1 MAGGNGSEAEPSG
14 LVNTLQGHV
23 DDIRARLQCGICIRP
38 LYEPFSLACGHTF
51 CYTCLTQ
58 WFSGGRS
65 KRTCPDC
72 RAPVKSQPAP
82 AYLIREIV
90 HMFTSRAELLDK
102 GETTHEHSANRTA
115 ESEKLDQDKANTHPQ
130 TGGLFGGL
138 FKPKAPALKPL
149 VDVDDGVMRCPR
161 CQWELEEDACGG
173 CGWVYRPDEDRTDYS
188 ESDDDDYDDET
199 DYDSM
204 FDGEEPEDDEFG
216 GIDDDDSAW
225 GAYGAYGTPFLFAER
240 ESAAAIFGP
249 LAHALGN
256 HVYPSQ
262 AWGPGPG
269 HHQRLGH
276 YDDEEEDEEEED
288 DYDEMDSFIDDEE
301 EGQNGTQND
310 SDHSTVVGGNAPM
323 SRASPIRRQG
333 RPVVNLDSSDAESSD
348 PEEGDTGEVAFS
360 EDWNAHPIAELQS
373 SSPQSQYHDTRSS
386 PARSSLADG
395 EISEDEDED
404 DDEDDDLDEDE
415 DEDGD
420 DNDDEDDEDEEEEE
434 PLVSRARYHQ
444 RLEVP
449 ASSDGSEVTDRS
461 SPRVMRPARHTG
473 SSAYNAITIA
483 DSDEEQPVGPVRRAA
498 QRRRARFSPY

>member
-1 MAGGNGSEAEPSG
+1 
-14 LVNTLQGHV
+14 
-23 DDIRARLQCGICIRP
+23 
-38 LYEPFSLACGHTF
+38 
-51 CYTCLTQ
+51 
-58 WFSGGRS
+58 
-65 KRTCPDC
+65 
-72 RAPVKSQPAP
+72 
-82 AYLIREIV
+82 
-90 HMFTSRAELLDK
+90 MFTSRAELLDK
-102 GETTHEHSANRTA
+102 GETTHEHLANRSA
-115 ESEKLDQDKANTHPQ
+115 ESEKLDQDKTNTHPQ

-149 VDVDDGVMRCPR
+149 VDVDDGVMRCPH

-204 FDGEEPEDDEFG
+204 FDGEDPEDDEFG

-249 LAHALGN
+249 LAHALGD
-256 HVYPSQ
+256 HVYHPQ

-269 HHQRLGH
+269 HHQGY
-276 YDDEEEDEEEED
+276 YDDEEEDEEED

-301 EGQNGTQND
+301 RQNGVQYD

-323 SRASPIRRQG
+323 SRASPTRRQG
-333 RPVVNLDSSDAESSD
+333 RPVVNLDSSDVESSD
-348 PEEGDTGEVAFS
+348 PEEGDTSGVAFS
-360 EDWNAHPIAELQS
+360 EGWNAHPTREVPS

-386 PARSSLADG
+386 PAESSLVDD
-395 EISEDEDED
+395 EVSEDED
-404 DDEDDDLDEDE
+404 DDEDGDSDEDE
-415 DEDGD
+415 DEHGD
-420 DNDDEDDEDEEEEE
+420 DNHDEDDDEEEEE

-449 ASSDGSEVTDRS
+449 ASSDGSEVTDS
-461 SPRVMRPARHTG
+461 PSPRLMRPARHTG

-483 DSDEEQPVGPVRRAA
+483 DSDEEQPVGPVRRAT